1 MTEKIEEVFIMGS
14 MYESLYR
21 YKTYSEMG
29 LWLQTDIDR
38 IDNIK
43 LEEQPIVTT
52 SLVSFIHE
60 II

>member
-1 MTEKIEEVFIMGS
+1 MGS